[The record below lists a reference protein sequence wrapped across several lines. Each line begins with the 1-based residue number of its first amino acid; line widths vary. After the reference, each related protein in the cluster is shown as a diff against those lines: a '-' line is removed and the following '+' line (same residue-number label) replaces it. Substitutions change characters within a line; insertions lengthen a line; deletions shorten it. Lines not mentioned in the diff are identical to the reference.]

1 MISTFKKQSR
11 FGVFL
16 TTSAQALAISSP
28 FIALA
33 ANAQDE
39 PAAKKKTNRLL
50 EEVVVTAQKRE
61 ENSQDVPITMAA
73 IGGEKLEAFGIEDTA
88 DLQKITPG
96 LTFTEQYGYTLI
108 YLRGVGSEAFLPNA
122 EPSVA
127 TYIDNINIAGSHG
140 KQDAIG
146 PVERIEVLKGP
157 QGTLFGRSATGGAI
171 SIISKALPTEGY
183 TAELTYNRGNYE
195 AEHILFYGA
204 AALTED
210 LAASISYYEDEREPF
225 GKNVLFGN
233 ETEALDDYSKSL
245 RVKIRYFLGDSITL
259 TGIYQE
265 SEQVI
270 AESLRNENIKPLGLA
285 LGSVPDEPDRVSR
298 NNVTGFVGSESD
310 LLGFIA
316 EWAAGPVDVKFV
328 YSDQK
333 SNVQNDLG
341 AHTDYDGTEFERTSF
356 HSYDEPTFQ
365 ETFELQISSNED
377 TWGSDRLTWVAGLY
391 HLEAGGGF
399 DRIFFEI
406 SGETG
411 IGSVLDALP
420 DFVTD
425 ILSPV
430 TGFPITLE
438 SGGNITIESDSV
450 YAQGDYRI
458 TDNVIATVGVR
469 YQEETRGLVRNYL
482 DVVNPLI
489 NQDNNIEYFKG
500 DDRSQNINVANF
512 SVPDISDESVAP
524 RFALQWF
531 ASDSVQVFASASRAF
546 KSQTY
551 NILNFFSA
559 PDAVDKST
567 TTAFEIGFK
576 SDLFDDTLRLNGAI
590 FQSTTDSPIASIVS
604 LTSGGVVRFFNAG
617 ESQTE
622 GVELEALWQPMVN
635 LNPGLAISSGASY
648 IDAIYTDYKD
658 GSGFDENTGLTYG
671 PGALTQLPGRD
682 FTGNRVARTPRFS
695 SNVSINQF
703 LQFGDFGDIEI
714 GIDYAFKSEFFLTS
728 SGNPNALQPQYELWG
743 GRISWIY
750 EPLGLTLTGYVSNAK
765 DELYFVQ
772 LLENDYGIQANYGAP
787 KLYGAK
793 LKLEF

>member
-16 TTSAQALAISSP
+16 TASAQALAISSP

-39 PAAKKKTNRLL
+39 PAAKKKTNRFL

-73 IGGEKLEAFGIEDTA
+73 IGGQKLEAFGIEDTA

-108 YLRGVGSEAFLPNA
+108 YLRGVGSEGFLPNS

-127 TYIDNINIAGSHG
+127 TYIDNINIAASHG

-204 AALTED
+204 AALSED

-298 NNVTGFVGSESD
+298 NNVTGFVGTESD

-377 TWGSDRLTWVAGLY
+377 SWNSEKLTWVAGLY

-411 IGSVLDALP
+411 IGSVIDALP
-420 DFVTD
+420 DLVQD
-425 ILSPV
+425 LLHPI
-430 TGFPITLE
+430 TGLPITLE
-438 SGGNITIESDSV
+438 SGGNITIESDSI
-450 YAQGDYRI
+450 YAQGDYRL
-458 TDNVIATVGVR
+458 TDNVTATVGVR

-482 DVVNPLI
+482 DVVNPLV
-489 NQDNNIEYFKG
+489 NRENNIEYFKG

-512 SVPDISDESVAP
+512 SVPDISDESIAP

-567 TTAFEIGFK
+567 TTAFEVGFK
-576 SDLFDDTLRLNGAI
+576 SDLFDDTLRFNGAI

-635 LNPGLAISSGASY
+635 LNPGLAINAGASY

-743 GRISWIY
+743 GRVSWIY

-765 DELYFVQ
+765 DERYFVQ

-793 LKLEF
+793 LKIEF